1 MHYSVAVLAQA
12 TAAETADAGER
23 AIRWTSSVRRR
34 LAARVSAPPATW
46 SVVTIVSLLDQ
57 IKVDYYGTPTPLK
70 QVATLA
76 TPESRLITVQP
87 FEPRLLKDIEKAIM
101 ASDLGLTPASDG
113 KVIRLPLP
121 PLTEERR
128 KDLAKIAKRLA
139 EEVRVHI
146 RNIRR
151 DVLDEVKKL
160 QKDSKVTEDEAK
172 KSHDEIQKLTDGYI
186 QKVDDVLKKKEAE
199 ITEI

>member
-1 MHYSVAVLAQA
+1 MAEFKKKATEKMEGQVEHLRHEFTGLRTGRASVA
-12 TAAETADAGER
+12 
-23 AIRWTSSVRRR
+23 
-34 LAARVSAPPATW
+34 
-46 SVVTIVSLLDQ
+46 LLDQ
-57 IKVDYYGTPTPLK
+57 VKVDYYGTPTPLK

-87 FEPRLLKDIEKAIM
+87 FERTLMKDIEKAIL
-101 ASDLGLTPASDG
+101 ASGLGLTPTNDG
-113 KVIRLPLP
+113 KLIRLPIP

-128 KDLAKIAKRLA
+128 KDLVKVAKRLT

-151 DVLDEVKKL
+151 DVLEDIKKA
-160 QKDSKVTEDEAK
+160 QKDSTLAEDDAK
-172 KSHDEIQKLTDGYI
+172 KAHDEIQKLTDTYMA
-186 QKVDDVLKKKEAE
+186 KVDDLLKKKEAE

>member
-1 MHYSVAVLAQA
+1 MAEFKKKATDKMEGQLEHLRHEFTGLRTGRASVA
-12 TAAETADAGER
+12 
-23 AIRWTSSVRRR
+23 
-34 LAARVSAPPATW
+34 
-46 SVVTIVSLLDQ
+46 LLDQ

-87 FEPRLLKDIEKAIM
+87 FERNLMKDIEKAIL
-101 ASDLGLTPASDG
+101 ASGLGLTPTNDG
-113 KVIRLPLP
+113 KLIRLPIP

-128 KDLAKIAKRLA
+128 KELAKIAKRLA
-139 EEVRVHI
+139 EEIRVHV

-151 DVLDEVKKL
+151 DALEEIKKA
-160 QKDSKVTEDEAK
+160 QKESELTEDEAK
-172 KSHDEIQKLTDGYI
+172 KAHDEIQKLTDAYMAKI
-186 QKVDDVLKKKEAE
+186 DDLLKKKEAE

>member
-1 MHYSVAVLAQA
+1 MEGQAEHLRHEFTGLRTGRASVA
-12 TAAETADAGER
+12 
-23 AIRWTSSVRRR
+23 
-34 LAARVSAPPATW
+34 
-46 SVVTIVSLLDQ
+46 LLDQ
-57 IKVDYYGTPTPLK
+57 VKVDYYGTPTPLK

-87 FEPRLLKDIEKAIM
+87 FERTLMKDIEKAIL
-101 ASDLGLTPASDG
+101 ASGLGLTPTNDG
-113 KVIRLPLP
+113 KLIRLPIP

-128 KDLAKIAKRLA
+128 KDLVKVAKRLT

-151 DVLDEVKKL
+151 DVLEDIKKA
-160 QKDSKVTEDEAK
+160 QKDSTLAEDDAK
-172 KSHDEIQKLTDGYI
+172 KAHDEIQKLTDTYMA
-186 QKVDDVLKKKEAE
+186 KVDDLLKKKEAE

>member
-1 MHYSVAVLAQA
+1 MAEFKKKA
-12 TAAETADAGER
+12 TDKMEGQLEHLRHEFTGLRTGR
-23 AIRWTSSVRRR
+23 ASI
-34 LAARVSAPPATW
+34 A
-46 SVVTIVSLLDQ
+46 LLDQ
-57 IKVDYYGTPTPLK
+57 VKVDYYGTPTPLK

-87 FEPRLLKDIEKAIM
+87 FERNLMKDIEKAIL
-101 ASDLGLTPASDG
+101 ASGLGLTPSNDG
-113 KVIRLPLP
+113 KLIRLPIP

-128 KDLAKIAKRLA
+128 KDLGKVAKRLA

-151 DVLDEVKKL
+151 DALEEIKKA
-160 QKDSKVTEDEAK
+160 QKESQFTEDEAK
-172 KSHDEIQKLTDGYI
+172 KAHDEMQKLTDAYMAKI
-186 QKVDDVLKKKEAE
+186 DDLLKRKEAE

>member
-1 MHYSVAVLAQA
+1 MPEIKKKAIEKMEGQIEHLRHEFTGLRTGRASVA
-12 TAAETADAGER
+12 
-23 AIRWTSSVRRR
+23 
-34 LAARVSAPPATW
+34 
-46 SVVTIVSLLDQ
+46 LLDQ
-57 IKVDYYGTPTPLK
+57 VKVDYYGTLTPLK
-70 QVATLA
+70 QLATLA

-87 FEPRLLKDIEKAIM
+87 FERNLMKDIEKAIL
-101 ASDLGLTPASDG
+101 ASDLGLTPTNDG
-113 KVIRLPLP
+113 KMIRLPIP
-121 PLTEERR
+121 ALTEERR
-128 KDLAKIAKRLA
+128 KELAKVAKRLA

-151 DVLDEVKKL
+151 DVLDEIKKQ
-160 QKDSKVTEDEAK
+160 QKDSKMTEDEAK